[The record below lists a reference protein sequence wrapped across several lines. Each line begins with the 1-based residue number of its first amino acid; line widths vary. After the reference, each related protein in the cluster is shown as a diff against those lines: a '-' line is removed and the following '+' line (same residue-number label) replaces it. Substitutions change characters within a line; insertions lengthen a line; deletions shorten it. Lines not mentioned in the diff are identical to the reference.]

1 MGDAV
6 HFDDRLATV
15 LRQRA
20 AGERAAR
27 TQYRQLLDLLGQRS
41 DGMADALEESGWE
54 RLSNLSEQI
63 PSRERAA
70 ILREGGWRFRNPSLI
85 LFLAEQEPDV
95 AASALSAVE
104 LSPEDWVLLIPELP
118 IRARGFLRLRRDL
131 PQTAQDVLDRLGVR
145 DRGLPRPGLP
155 EMAEQGQ
162 PLEQYADPLV
172 PPVTEAQRLEAR
184 LDEPVEAGEHAER
197 ELSPS
202 ARSIAGD
209 GEGEPGGLS
218 NGAAPPDADDSIGAL
233 VRRIEAFQK
242 ARRAGSAMMQTGT
255 AEASVRRDDASC
267 TGAAGEEERAALT
280 SFDFATDARGHI
292 EWATPAA
299 APMLVGTAIRQ
310 WAQQDS
316 GRGDAEFAFVHRLP
330 LRHVRLEITG
340 ASLVEG
346 EWVLDAMPRFAED
359 GGSFRGYL
367 GRCRRPVEVNPDR
380 ASAAQDRADRLRQL
394 LHELR
399 TPVNAIQGFAEFI
412 QQQMVGRTPHA
423 YRALAAAIG
432 SDSARILSGFDDL
445 ERLTRLEGGSAELA
459 EGSSELH
466 DKLAA
471 TVRQLR
477 PTLQARGAGFDLVI
491 RAVDTLVPLSPLDAE
506 LLLWRV
512 VASIAAGARDG
523 EIVEIEL
530 QGQERKVALSC
541 DLPRDL
547 RERDD
552 LFATDFRLDDDTLS
566 PGVFGAG
573 FALRLARAEARAV
586 GGDLRREGGRLILT
600 LPTASAAHGPA
611 IRSAA

>member
-1 MGDAV
+1 M

-63 PSRERAA
+63 PARERAA

-85 LFLAEQEPDV
+85 LFLAEQEADV
-95 AASALSAVE
+95 AASALSVVE
-104 LSPEDWVLLIPELP
+104 LSSEDWVLLIPELP

-131 PQTAQDVLDRLGVR
+131 PQAAQDVLDRLGVR
-145 DRGLPRPGLP
+145 DRGLPRPGPP
-155 EMAEQGQ
+155 EVAEQVQPAGWNADTSTPPDDGAQ
-162 PLEQYADPLV
+162 GPDAEPGEHVEPLER
-172 PPVTEAQRLEAR
+172 TEPERAASTERDGA
-184 LDEPVEAGEHAER
+184 DEPGS
-197 ELSPS
+197 LSS
-202 ARSIAGD
+202 
-209 GEGEPGGLS
+209 
-218 NGAAPPDADDSIGAL
+218 GAAPADADDSIGAL

-242 ARRAGSAMMQTGT
+242 TRRAGSAVAQARP
-255 AEASVRRDDASC
+255 AETQMRGD
-267 TGAAGEEERAALT
+267 GAPAIEDAGEEERAVLM
-280 SFDFATDARGHI
+280 SFDFATDARGNI
-292 EWATPAA
+292 DWATPEA
-299 APMLVGTAIRQ
+299 APMVVGTSIRQ
-310 WAQQDS
+310 WAQQDGARS
-316 GRGDAEFAFVHRLP
+316 EAEFALVHHLP
-330 LRHVRLEITG
+330 LRHVPLEMAG
-340 ASLVEG
+340 ASLVAG
-346 EWVLDAMPRFAED
+346 SWILDAAPRFAED

-367 GRCRRPVEVNPDR
+367 GRCRRPVEANTQEADAV
-380 ASAAQDRADRLRQL
+380 QDRADRLRQL

-445 ERLTRLEGGSAELA
+445 ERLTRLESGSAELA

-466 DKLAA
+466 DKVAA
-471 TVRQLR
+471 TVRRLR
-477 PTLQARGAGFDLVI
+477 PTLQAKGAGFDLVI
-491 RAVDTLVPLSPLDAE
+491 RAVHTLVPLAEIDVE

-512 VASIAAGARDG
+512 LSSVAAGAGDG

-530 QGQERKVALSC
+530 QAQERVIALSC
-541 DLPRDL
+541 GLSRDL
-547 RERDD
+547 RDRDD
-552 LFATDFRLDDDTLS
+552 LFATTFRLDDDTLS

-573 FALRLARAEARAV
+573 FALRLARAEARTV
-586 GGDLRREGGRLILT
+586 GGDLRREGGRLVLT
-600 LPTASAAHGPA
+600 LPTASAAHGSA
-611 IRSAA
+611 TRSAA